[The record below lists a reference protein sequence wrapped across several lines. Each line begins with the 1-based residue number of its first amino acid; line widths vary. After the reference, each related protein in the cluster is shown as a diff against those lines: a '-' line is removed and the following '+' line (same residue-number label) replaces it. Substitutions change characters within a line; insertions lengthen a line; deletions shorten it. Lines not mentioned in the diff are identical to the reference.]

1 MIRRRQT
8 LQNALMAVVL
18 TIALAVVVAGKS
30 RAQEAPSSADAS
42 AIQTVIEA
50 QINAFRSGD
59 DAAAYSHAAPNIKQ
73 IFPTVDQFISMVKT
87 GYMPLYNPENFVFG
101 RNAVIGSERNAS
113 DGITSSRF
121 VPITAT
127 NLPIS
132 ETRCRRRFSS
142 RCTLSAL
149 TCAS

>member
-87 GYMPLYNPENFVFG
+87 GYMPLYNPETFVFG
-101 RNAVIGSERNAS
+101 RNAVIGSEIHQEVIVTDEKGKQWQAVYTLRQQE
-113 DGITSSRF
+113 DGSWKITSVKMNPYSG
-121 VPITAT
+121 AT
-127 NLPIS
+127 
-132 ETRCRRRFSS
+132 T
-142 RCTLSAL
+142 
-149 TCAS
+149 